1 MKNALE
7 SGAHF
12 LLVSFVAAAAA
23 DATASLACSGMI
35 RATDDSNRE
44 RRDSKASDA
53 LIDVG
58 DDGEVDEGGGRN
70 MWGKGESRC
79 HLHISEKYEEKD
91 EKTGTTL
98 IAMQPLV
105 ADQAYMPQMKAMC
118 VPFHMVYGRLMCY

>member
-1 MKNALE
+1 MKSALE

-12 LLVSFVAAAAA
+12 LLVSFVAAAAAAA

-58 DDGEVDEGGGRN
+58 DDGEVDEEGGICGGR
-70 MWGKGESRC
+70 GSPDVIYTFLR
-79 HLHISEKYEEKD
+79 S
-91 EKTGTTL
+91 
-98 IAMQPLV
+98 LV
-105 ADQAYMPQMKAMC
+105 Q
-118 VPFHMVYGRLMCY
+118 

>member
-12 LLVSFVAAAAA
+12 LLVSFVGA

-58 DDGEVDEGGGRN
+58 DDGEVDEEGGICGGR
-70 MWGKGESRC
+70 GSPDVIYTFLR
-79 HLHISEKYEEKD
+79 S
-91 EKTGTTL
+91 
-98 IAMQPLV
+98 LV
-105 ADQAYMPQMKAMC
+105 Q
-118 VPFHMVYGRLMCY
+118 